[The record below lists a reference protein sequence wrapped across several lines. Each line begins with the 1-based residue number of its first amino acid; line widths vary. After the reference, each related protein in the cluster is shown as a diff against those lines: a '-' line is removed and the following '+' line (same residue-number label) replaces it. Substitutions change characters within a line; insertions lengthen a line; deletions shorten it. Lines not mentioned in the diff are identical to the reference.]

1 MHLLFLHSTRIPKS
15 SRLGRE
21 NLGIMEY
28 PKRVNSYTIRRK
40 DISHFLGTDSL
51 GRDLMIRIM
60 VGSKISLLVGIVA
73 SAIILVIGSTYGAIA
88 GYFGGKVDMM
98 MMRTVDIIY
107 TIPIY

>member
-1 MHLLFLHSTRIPKS
+1 
-15 SRLGRE
+15 
-21 NLGIMEY
+21 
-28 PKRVNSYTIRRK
+28 
-40 DISHFLGTDSL
+40 
-51 GRDLMIRIM
+51 MIRIM

-107 TIPIY
+107 TIPDILIIILLSVTLEFPLQKLADNIQGFAWINTCR